1 MHLSSPGMSP
11 SSAGGQ
17 AGTSQTD
24 QDYRDELGYVQGRFS
39 PAPFVS
45 PVDRSPYMSSELT
58 GLQSPVAREWMLTQL
73 CFPVV
78 PPGVGGG
85 CCWNNLVFAWTYQLD
100 I

>member
-1 MHLSSPGMSP
+1 MQEDRQAPVRQTKIIGMNSCM
-11 SSAGGQ
+11 SKADS
-17 AGTSQTD
+17 
-24 QDYRDELGYVQGRFS
+24 L
-39 PAPFVS
+39 PFVS